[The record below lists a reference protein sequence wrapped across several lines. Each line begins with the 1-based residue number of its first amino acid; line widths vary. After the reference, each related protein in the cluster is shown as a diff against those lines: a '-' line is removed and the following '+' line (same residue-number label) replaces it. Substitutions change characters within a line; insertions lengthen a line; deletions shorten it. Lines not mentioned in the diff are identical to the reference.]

1 MNIKKGMY
9 WRKGGGVASEGA
21 GRAVVNSNYTTTT
34 TTRLLLLLLLS
45 SFVTVTLSSSS
56 TSSLPLRQHNMIEC
70 FQQYSNNHHQLLSP
84 RRCQLIRKIQPQSY
98 TAREEVVRRGAI
110 PQPNDEEEE
119 QLNFQH
125 KNNKQNNKKKSQQ
138 LIPLLMYTVVPFLP
152 AITVQSLNDQYQQMI
167 QQFNIAASSLPST
180 YNVADIKD
188 SIEYITASNLYNES
202 MQSLL
207 ILLLSKRVALYFVAT
222 CTTMYAGYRASITIC
237 AISSGNLSG
246 PGQALDNLNRE
257 VLKGE
262 SFIEMTTADNSND
275 DDVTMESMDLKNENE
290 NLFATLV
297 DDNPQST
304 NVGSAIALILPLLL
318 GASLALSYMLISFF
332 NDGGGGSGA
341 SISASIIG
349 DEYWTAIQGLLPY
362 LSSLPSMVLCLFFVA
377 TEFRSVSNN
386 NKASADSLPL
396 LYAEN
401 IAALLYVAGA
411 YIAKVYPTISIG
423 EWNLD
428 LGPLQNGVNIAF
440 GATVVRA
447 LAPFFIPT
455 SKSNN
460 STSSLDSAPS
470 PSISIRTMALALI
483 GVTMFDGISVFGTVA
498 NAASIDTV
506 ATVAAPTT
514 SVMERVATYKLESS
528 PAQLWNPGLLSV
540 IVGHNQNAKITEALG
555 LGDVVFPACLV
566 AWSCFAD
573 NAMAQSQTA
582 IDNESVDLPKKNH
595 ISYTSATTAGYV
607 IGSAATE
614 IVGSFS
620 LLGSGRGLPALIFL
634 IPAMLL
640 AVTTLAYSRGELSEV
655 WGSGSGSDAEC
666 CPNDDEDDQGESA
679 PKM

>member
-1 MNIKKGMY
+1 VKNTRMY
-9 WRKGGGVASEGA
+9 LRKSGGVASSEGG
-21 GRAVVNSNYTTTT
+21 GRGVVNGIDYTMTT
-34 TTRLLLLLLLS
+34 TTRLLLLILLS
-45 SFVTVTLSSSS
+45 SFVSVTLSSSS
-56 TSSLPLRQHNMIEC
+56 ASSLPLRPHNMIEC
-70 FQQYSNNHHQLLSP
+70 FQHCSSNHHQLLSP
-84 RRCQLIRKIQPQSY
+84 TRCPLIRKRQSQSF
-98 TAREEVVRRGAI
+98 TSIAREEIVRRGAI
-110 PQPNDEEEE
+110 PSPNEEE
-119 QLNFQH
+119 LNFQ
-125 KNNKQNNKKKSQQ
+125 NNNEQQNNNRNQQ

-152 AITVQSLNDQYQQMI
+152 SITVQSFNDQYQQI
-167 QQFNIAASSLPST
+167 KQQFNIAASLLPPT
-180 YNVADIKD
+180 YNNNVAHIKD

-207 ILLLSKRVALYFVAT
+207 ILLLSKRVALYFIAT
-222 CTTMYAGYRASITIC
+222 CATLYAGYRASITIC
-237 AISSGNLSG
+237 EISSGNLSG

-262 SFIEMTTADNSND
+262 SFVMTTRSKDA
-275 DDVTMESMDLKNENE
+275 TMESVDLKNENENE

-304 NVGSAIALILPLLL
+304 KVGSAIALILPLLL

-332 NDGGGGSGA
+332 NGGGGGS
-341 SISASIIG
+341 ISASIG

-362 LSSLPSMVLCLFFVA
+362 LTSLPSMVLCLFFVA
-377 TEFRSVSNN
+377 TEFRSVSNS
-386 NKASADSLPL
+386 KASADSSSPL

-401 IAALLYVAGA
+401 VAALLYVAGA

-447 LAPFFIPT
+447 LAPFLIP
-455 SKSNN
+455 SNSNN
-460 STSSLDSAPS
+460 SSSLDSATT
-470 PSISIRTMALALI
+470 SISIRTMALALI

-514 SVMERVATYKLESS
+514 SVMEKVATYKLESS
-528 PAQLWNPGLLSV
+528 SAQLWNPGLLSV
-540 IVGHNQNAKITEALG
+540 IVGHSQNARITEALG

-573 NAMAQSQTA
+573 NVMAQTPTA
-582 IDNESVDLPKKNH
+582 IDNESVGLPKGNR

-655 WGSGSGSDAEC
+655 WGSGSGSDA
-666 CPNDDEDDQGESA
+666 D
-679 PKM
+679 

>member
-1 MNIKKGMY
+1 VNNKKGMHL
-9 WRKGGGVASEGA
+9 RKSGGVASSEGG
-21 GRAVVNSNYTTTT
+21 GRDVVNSTYTMTTTT
-34 TTRLLLLLLLS
+34 TARLLLLLLLS
-45 SFVTVTLSSSS
+45 SFVSVTLSSSS
-56 TSSLPLRQHNMIEC
+56 ASSLPLRQKKMIEC
-70 FQQYSNNHHQLLSP
+70 FQHCSNHHQLLSP
-84 RRCQLIRKIQPQSY
+84 TRCPLIRSIQSQSF
-98 TAREEVVRRGAI
+98 TSIAREEIVRMGAI
-110 PQPNDEEEE
+110 PQPNEEEE
-119 QLNFQH
+119 LNFQH
-125 KNNKQNNKKKSQQ
+125 NKQSNNRNQQ

-152 AITVQSLNDQYQQMI
+152 AITLQSLNDQYQQI
-167 QQFNIAASSLPST
+167 KQQFNIAASLLPPT
-180 YNVADIKD
+180 YNNNVADIKD
-188 SIEYITASNLYNES
+188 SMEYITASNLYNES

-207 ILLLSKRVALYFVAT
+207 ILLVSKRVALYFVAT
-222 CTTMYAGYRASITIC
+222 CATLYAGYKASITIC
-237 AISSGNLSG
+237 EICNGNLSG
-246 PGQALDNLNRE
+246 PGQALDNLNSE

-262 SFIEMTTADNSND
+262 SFVVTTTANSKD
-275 DDVTMESMDLKNENE
+275 DDVTMKSVDLKNENENE

-304 NVGSAIALILPLLL
+304 KVGSAIALILPLLL

-332 NDGGGGSGA
+332 NDGGGGA
-341 SISASIIG
+341 SISTSIG
-349 DEYWTAIQGLLPY
+349 EEYWAAIQGLLPY

-386 NKASADSLPL
+386 KASADSSSPL
-396 LYAEN
+396 LCAEN
-401 IAALLYVAGA
+401 VAALLYVTGA

-428 LGPLQNGVNIAF
+428 LSPLQNGVNIAF

-447 LAPFFIPT
+447 LAPFFIP
-455 SKSNN
+455 SNSNN
-460 STSSLDSAPS
+460 STSLDSATT
-470 PSISIRTMALALI
+470 SISIRTMALALI

-498 NAASIDTV
+498 NAASIDTAV

-514 SVMERVATYKLESS
+514 SVMEKVATYKLESS
-528 PAQLWNPGLLSV
+528 SAQLWNPGLLSV
-540 IVGHNQNAKITEALG
+540 IVGHSQNAKITEALG

-573 NAMAQSQTA
+573 NVMTQTPAA
-582 IDNESVDLPKKNH
+582 IDNESVGLPKGNR

-640 AVTTLAYSRGELSEV
+640 TVTALAYSRGELREV
-655 WGSGSGSDAEC
+655 WGSGSGSGSDAE
-666 CPNDDEDDQGESA
+666 
-679 PKM
+679 